1 MWYASLL
8 DLRTQF
14 NKGRTC
20 EEIIRVS
27 LKIQEAAIKK
37 CSYRW
42 EKKVTQYVRKIEY
55 MSQVHF
61 PTKFVPDI
69 VFTDEPIA
77 QYDVLVVGDAAV
89 NEWK

>member
-20 EEIIRVS
+20 KEIITVS

-37 CSYRW
+37 CSYR
-42 EKKVTQYVRKIEY
+42 
-55 MSQVHF
+55 
-61 PTKFVPDI
+61 
-69 VFTDEPIA
+69 
-77 QYDVLVVGDAAV
+77 
-89 NEWK
+89 

>member
-20 EEIIRVS
+20 EEIITVS

-37 CSYRW
+37 CSYR
-42 EKKVTQYVRKIEY
+42 
-55 MSQVHF
+55 
-61 PTKFVPDI
+61 
-69 VFTDEPIA
+69 
-77 QYDVLVVGDAAV
+77 
-89 NEWK
+89 